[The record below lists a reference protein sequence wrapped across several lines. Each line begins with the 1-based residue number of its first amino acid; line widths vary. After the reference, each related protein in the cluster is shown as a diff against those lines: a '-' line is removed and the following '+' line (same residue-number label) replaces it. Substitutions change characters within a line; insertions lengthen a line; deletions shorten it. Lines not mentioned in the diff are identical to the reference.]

1 MIKINLLE
9 VEKERRAK
17 KTLGGG
23 GPKMAAGPLPT
34 GILAIG
40 IIGLGIAALGFT
52 YFSTKSKLSSLEADV
67 KQKRARKAELEPY
80 IKRVDELEKRRDELK
95 RKNEA
100 IEQLRSQRTIPV
112 HILDEV
118 SRALPEYLWLSQLVI
133 KGDTL
138 SIDGETLQEQAIPT
152 FMKSLEASEFI
163 GPCSLILTQQ
173 KTSTGSSATVST
185 TFKISAP
192 ITNPFK
198 PKVTEETTPTKPGKK
213 KK

>member
-17 KTLGGG
+17 KSMGG
-23 GPKMAAGPLPT
+23 GPKAAAGPVPT

-52 YFSTKSKLSSLEADV
+52 YFSTKSKLANLEADV
-67 KQKRARKAELEPY
+67 KVKRARKAELEPY

-118 SRALPEYLWLSQLVI
+118 SRALPEYLWLTQLVI
-133 KGDTL
+133 KGETL
-138 SIDGETLQEQAIPT
+138 AIDGETLQEQAIPT

-173 KTSTGSSATVST
+173 KTSGGPAGNVST

-198 PKVTEETTPTKPGKK
+198 PKVTEEAKPTPGKK